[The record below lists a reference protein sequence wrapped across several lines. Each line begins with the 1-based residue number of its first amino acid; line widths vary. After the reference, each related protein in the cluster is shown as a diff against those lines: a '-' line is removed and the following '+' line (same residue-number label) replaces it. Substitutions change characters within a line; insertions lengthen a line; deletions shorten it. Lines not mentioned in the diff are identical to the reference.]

1 MGLTW
6 EASNAMVGRAEVSRS
21 RVCSTKLIHKELG
34 SWQEDFLR
42 HPEGES
48 GVPFWVKPHASII
61 LLNGEWRVG
70 E

>member
-6 EASNAMVGRAEVSRS
+6 EDSDVMVGRAEVSRN
-21 RVCSTKLIHKELG
+21 RVFSMKLIHKELR

-48 GVPFWVKPHASII
+48 GIAFCVEQHASVTQ
-61 LLNGEWRVG
+61 LNGEWRVG